1 MEFILAG
8 IGTGVTTIGRT
19 YLPAA
24 DEQEVDFF
32 IHKLVKMP
40 FQLFGQDVYLTT
52 TNVCTL
58 IVMTAI
64 LIFAICAHRK
74 LKKAEDV
81 PGTFQN
87 IIEIL
92 VEALDNLVDGSMGE
106 HKKKYV
112 NYMGTIL
119 LFIFLANTSGLFGLR
134 PPTADYGT
142 TFCLAIITLTMIQYQ
157 NIKCNKFK
165 AFTSLFEPLPILFPS
180 NLIGEFSCLISL
192 SLRLFGNIMAGTV
205 MLALFYGLLPTV
217 VTIAIP
223 SALHIYLDLFSGA
236 IQAYVFTMLTM
247 TFISQKMEG

>member
-8 IGTGVTTIGRT
+8 IGTGITTIGRT

-74 LKKAEDV
+74 
-81 PGTFQN
+81 
-87 IIEIL
+87 IL